1 MDKNYIKKQFLYSR
15 IIILTI
21 FILAG
26 SIRYSFIDLFQ
37 LFDVEH
43 YFNIALNGYVSD
55 NLYAFFP
62 LFPLIIKGFSLIS
75 TNTLFLIISICL
87 VNNIATYITS
97 IYLYKLIELYCP
109 NNKKLIY
116 NIWLYSPVAL
126 FTVIP
131 YTEALFL
138 MFTVISFYLY
148 KEKRNY
154 ILMGILLGLSVA
166 TRNVGSILFFSIF
179 IGMII
184 RKEKFMNIIRTY
196 IPATVISCL
205 YPIYLY
211 IHTGEWNKFIAVQ
224 TTEWARTKSNFI
236 YLIITDIKKF
246 ITSDFIIIKL
256 IIVIILATLIY
267 SFILIIKNIIEII
280 KNKDISKLELILYLA
295 ISFIAIC
302 SSMRS
307 QYVPTP
313 SSVSMHRY
321 ITGTFSIYLLLP
333 QNAKILK
340 YIFIFSFLVTMITC
354 IFMGLGLF
362 IG

>member
-1 MDKNYIKKQFLYSR
+1 MDENYIKKQFLYSR
-15 IIILTI
+15 IMILI
-21 FILAG
+21 LFILAG
-26 SIRYSFIDLFQ
+26 SIRYSFVDLFQ

-43 YFNIALNGYVSD
+43 YFNIALNGYISD

-75 TNTLFLIISICL
+75 TNVLFLIISICL

-97 IYLYKLIELYCP
+97 IYLYKLIEIYCP

-126 FTVIP
+126 FTIIP

-166 TRNVGSILFFSIF
+166 TRNMGSILFFSLF
-179 IGMII
+179 IGMVI
-184 RKEKFMNIIRTY
+184 RKERFMNIIKTY
-196 IPATVISCL
+196 IPATIISCL

-211 IHTGEWNKFIAVQ
+211 IYTGEWNKFINVQ
-224 TTEWARTKSNFI
+224 TTEWARVKSNFV

-256 IIVIILATLIY
+256 IIIIILSILIY
-267 SFILIIKNIIEII
+267 SFILILKNIIEAI
-280 KNKDISKLELILYLA
+280 KNRDISKLELILYLA

-333 QNAKILK
+333 QNAKNLK
-340 YIFIFSFLVTMITC
+340 YIFIFSFLVTIIIS
-354 IFMGLGLF
+354 IFMGFEIFFG
-362 IG
+362 

>member
-62 LFPLIIKGFSLIS
+62 LFPSIIKGFSLIS

-138 MFTVISFYLY
+138 IFTVISFYLY

-196 IPATVISCL
+196 IPATIISCL

-211 IHTGEWNKFIAVQ
+211 IHTGEWNKFITVQ

-236 YLIITDIKKF
+236 YIIITDIKKF

-333 QNAKILK
+333 QNAKNLK